1 MTKIEST
8 KKVFESLEEI
18 LSLLVFT
25 RFMDQ
30 WSPQS
35 WFGGGF
41 YMDQSNNSKHDGHLQ
56 EWVDK
61 CICLL
66 GNSW

>member
-1 MTKIEST
+1 MGGFSHA
-8 KKVFESLEEI
+8 SG
-18 LSLLVFT
+18 
-25 RFMDQ
+25 DGG
-30 WSPQS
+30 
-35 WFGGGF
+35 GGGF